1 MPNRLGMSK
10 KPAKSERSVDLPDW
24 ADEVTPADEVMRKF
38 YAPTGAFKQGP
49 IVSSELDTQ
58 PLSPEAPNEATAT
71 HEIPQTPEIQRDTAR
86 TESAIYTQTPV
97 SSPREVRRD
106 KPATTAQTS
115 VTEAVE
121 EKEIASLPP
130 STVTSPLPLKADA
143 ALDKSELPPQSRA
156 SETQPVS
163 ARDESTQYEDFARKW
178 KMYLYPGQLAVMRIL
193 YEQTYAVGVTE
204 CFTRYSEIAR
214 ATKMSR
220 RNCINVVNSLANR
233 GFIERLEVRNDASA
247 KGIRLRVNLE
257 PVS

>member
-1 MPNRLGMSK
+1 MSK
-10 KPAKSERSVDLPDW
+10 KSAKSERSVDLPDW
-24 ADEVTPADEVMRKF
+24 ADDVTPADEVMRKF
-38 YAPTGAFKQGP
+38 YAPTGAFKHGP
-49 IVSSELDTQ
+49 IVSSELAPQ
-58 PLSPEAPNEATAT
+58 LLSPEDPSAVTAS
-71 HEIPQTPEIQRDTAR
+71 HESPQTPETQRDTVGS
-86 TESAIYTQTPV
+86 ESATYTQTPL
-97 SSPREVRRD
+97 SSPRQERRD

-115 VTEAVE
+115 ITEVTEE
-121 EKEIASLPP
+121 EEIATNPP
-130 STVTSPLPLKADA
+130 SSITSLQPLKADA
-143 ALDKSELPPQSRA
+143 ASDKFDLHLQSKAAVTRL
-156 SETQPVS
+156 VS
-163 ARDESTQYEDFARKW
+163 ARDTSTPYEDFARKW

>member
-1 MPNRLGMSK
+1 MPSRSGMSK

-24 ADEVTPADEVMRKF
+24 ADDVTPADEVMRKF

-49 IVSSELDTQ
+49 IVSSELDPQ
-58 PLSPEAPNEATAT
+58 PLSPEAPSEATTA
-71 HEIPQTPEIQRDTAR
+71 HESPQTPEIQRNTAGNV
-86 TESAIYTQTPV
+86 SASHHQTSV

-106 KPATTAQTS
+106 KPATTAQAS
-115 VTEAVE
+115 VTEALE
-121 EKEIASLPP
+121 EREIASLSP
-130 STVTSPLPLKADA
+130 SATSPQSLQTDA
-143 ALDKSELPPQSRA
+143 ALGKSELPPQSRD
-156 SETQPVS
+156 SETQAVS
-163 ARDESTQYEDFARKW
+163 APDTSTQYEDFARKW

-204 CFTRYSEIAR
+204 CFTRYSEIAK

>member
-1 MPNRLGMSK
+1 MSK
-10 KPAKSERSVDLPDW
+10 KPAKSDRSIDLPDW
-24 ADEVTPADEVMRKF
+24 ADDVTPADEVMRKF
-38 YAPTGAFKQGP
+38 YAPTGAFKHGP
-49 IVSSELDTQ
+49 IVPSELDHS
-58 PLSPEAPNEATAT
+58 PVSPEVLRESTAV
-71 HEIPQTPEIQRDTAR
+71 HKSPQELKIQRDTVG
-86 TESAIYTQTPV
+86 TESATYTQTPV
-97 SSPREVRRD
+97 SSPREERRD

-115 VTEAVE
+115 VTEVPE
-121 EKEIASLPP
+121 EKEFASLPP
-130 STVTSPLPLKADA
+130 PTVTSPQPFKADA
-143 ALDKSELPPQSRA
+143 ASDKSELPPQSRVA
-156 SETQPVS
+156 ETRPVS
-163 ARDESTQYEDFARKW
+163 ARDTSTLYEDFARKW

-193 YEQTYAVGVTE
+193 YEQTYAVGMTE